1 VRSTARAKNKRHG
14 HEQSKVGNLTLEGIW
29 GELQRVRAALD
40 VSEQRAERLERR
52 VEELEAEN
60 KALRKKRGETEA
72 FLQAKIRTLEK
83 KVADRDRK
91 LEAAN
96 KLLSWFRKNYF
107 GPISESLQPSETDDS
122 ETPSNE
128 ASKNKGKG
136 KKRARGQQRGSK
148 GHGRTDRSNVSI
160 ADTVILEIPGGC
172 ACPDCGMAF
181 LELTKTQDTSI
192 YDIAMELYQTLF
204 KQKKYVSQCDCRG
217 KKIVTAPPPDKLY
230 PRTDIGNSLWV
241 HLLMQKFLSGVPTNR
256 TIKELSLLGFS
267 FAEGTFVGGCKIIN
281 DLLTPLM
288 EEITNHCRGAKMWNA
303 DETFWRVFDSNKKK
317 WWLWLIASDDATVY
331 ILDPSRSKK
340 IPQEFFGGSAGTL
353 MTDRFSSYKSLHDSI
368 KKAWCWVHQRRDFLN
383 IYNGVPSQKAWARK
397 WLLEITKLFVLCNKR
412 FALFSKG
419 DFRGTAW
426 QEAHDALK
434 RQVRSLRERMQRELK
449 NVKSL
454 HPEQKKVLLSLKR
467 HWDGLTIFVNDPSV
481 PMHNNRAERL
491 IRNSVILRKNSFGSG
506 SEWSGELAA
515 KLFSIIQTW
524 LINGLDPHAM
534 LLYYFD
540 ECSKT
545 SGRSPPA
552 KIDQFMP
559 WKMSP
564 QQKQDFALPASYKR
578 PG

>member
-1 VRSTARAKNKRHG
+1 VENF
-14 HEQSKVGNLTLEGIW
+14 TLESVW
-29 GELQRVRAALD
+29 AELQRVRVALEA
-40 VSEQRAERLERR
+40 SEQRAERLERR

-60 KALRKKRGETEA
+60 KALRAQRGETEQ
-72 FLQAKIRTLEK
+72 FLQGEIRKLQK
-83 KVADRDRK
+83 KVAERDNQLEKANKQLAWFQKNFFGPTNESLERDDDADSESTPKDLPKNKESDRK
-91 LEAAN
+91 
-96 KLLSWFRKNYF
+96 RK
-107 GPISESLQPSETDDS
+107 
-122 ETPSNE
+122 
-128 ASKNKGKG
+128 
-136 KKRARGQQRGSK
+136 RGQQPGSK
-148 GHGRTDRSNVSI
+148 GHGRTDRSNVPV
-160 ADTVILEIPGGC
+160 ADTVVLEIPGGC
-172 ACPDCGMAF
+172 ACRDCGTAF
-181 LELTKTQDTSI
+181 RELSKTQDSSI
-192 YDIAMELYQTLF
+192 YDIAMELYRTQF
-204 KQKKYVSQCDCRG
+204 KQKKYVSQCDCHG
-217 KKIVTAPPPDKLY
+217 KKIVTAPPPPRLY

-281 DLLTPLM
+281 DLLTPLQ

-303 DETFWRVFDSNKKK
+303 DETFWRVFDSDKKK

-340 IPQEFFGGSAGTL
+340 IPQQFFGGSAGTL

-383 IYNGVPSQKAWARK
+383 IFNGVPSLKAWAKK

-419 DFRGTAW
+419 NVRGDAW
-426 QEAHDALK
+426 QAAHDALK
-434 RQVRSLRERMQRELK
+434 RQVRGVRERMQRELK
-449 NVKSL
+449 KVQSL
-454 HPEQKKVLLSLKR
+454 HAEQKKVLLSLKK
-467 HWDGLTIFVNDPSV
+467 HWDGLTVFVNDPSV

-524 LINGLDPHAM
+524 LINGLDPQR
-534 LLYYFD
+534 LLLHYFD
-540 ECSKT
+540 ECSRT
-545 SGRSPPA
+545 EGRAPPA
-552 KIDQFMP
+552 NIDEFMP

-564 QQKQDFALPASYKR
+564 EQKEHFSLPASYKR